1 VATLASA
8 LSAVPG
14 CASAPQGPAAA
25 TSTSIAATPSTT
37 PPPHR
42 PLADGYDRI
51 EVAGGVYVFL
61 AHESKTPI
69 VTGNSV
75 AIVGDDAAL
84 VVDTGQFPELAGR
97 MIADLRA
104 VTDKPV
110 RYVVN
115 THWHNDHVFG
125 NAVFLRTFP
134 GATSIAHEETARL
147 LAKHGPEQV
156 QTYKTKV
163 GPFLDS
169 LRASLASGKK
179 KDGTPL
185 GDFDRAYL
193 TEEIA
198 DGDAALALWK
208 DVELAPPTLTFK
220 DEMTIDLGHRE
231 VKLLHFGRGN
241 TAGDAM
247 VYVPDAKVL
256 ATGDAV
262 VAPVPFAMGS
272 YLTEWTSVLEKTRAV
287 DATTV
292 VPGHGPIFHDFRYVD
307 DLRAL
312 LRSVVGQV
320 RAAVSTGTPKEK
332 ILERIDASGFPA
344 RFAINDPF
352 QAFAF
357 RRYFLEPAVERA
369 TQEANGKL
377 EDE

>member
-1 VATLASA
+1 
-8 LSAVPG
+8 
-14 CASAPQGPAAA
+14 
-25 TSTSIAATPSTT
+25 
-37 PPPHR
+37 
-42 PLADGYDRI
+42 
-51 EVAGGVYVFL
+51 VYVFL

-75 AIVGDDAAL
+75 AVVGDEAAL

-125 NAVFLRTFP
+125 NAVYRQAFP
-134 GATSIAHEETARL
+134 GATLIAQEETARL
-147 LAKHGPEQV
+147 LAKHGAEQV
-156 QTYKTKV
+156 KAYTTQV
-163 GPFLDS
+163 GPFVDA
-169 LRASLASGKK
+169 LRSSLASGKK

-185 GDFDRAYL
+185 GDFDRAYIA
-193 TEEIA
+193 EEIA
-198 DGDAALALWK
+198 DGDAAVALWK

-247 VYVPDAKVL
+247 AYVPDAKLL

-272 YLTEWTSVLEKTRAV
+272 YLTEWTAVLEKTRAV
-287 DATTV
+287 EATTI

-307 DLRAL
+307 DLRVL
-312 LRSVVGQV
+312 LRSVVDQV
-320 RAAVSTGTPKEK
+320 RAAVSAGTPKEK

-344 RFAINDPF
+344 RFASSDPF
-352 QAFAF
+352 QALVF
-357 RRYFLEPAVERA
+357 RRYFLEPAIDRA